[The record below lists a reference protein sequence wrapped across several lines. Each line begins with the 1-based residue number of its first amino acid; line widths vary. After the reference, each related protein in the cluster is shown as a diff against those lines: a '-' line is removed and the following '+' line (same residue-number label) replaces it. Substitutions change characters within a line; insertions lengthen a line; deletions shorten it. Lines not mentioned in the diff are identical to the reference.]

1 MFVGHYEDFRPILK
15 SVCVCMCV
23 CVCVCKLGENL
34 DQKGATVREFE
45 DI

>member
-15 SVCVCMCV
+15 SVCV